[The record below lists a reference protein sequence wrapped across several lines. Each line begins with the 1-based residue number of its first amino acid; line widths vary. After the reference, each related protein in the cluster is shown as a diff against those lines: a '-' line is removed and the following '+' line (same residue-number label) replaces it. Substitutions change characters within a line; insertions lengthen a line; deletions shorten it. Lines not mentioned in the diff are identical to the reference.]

1 MALSTS
7 RSVYGIH
14 SIATYN
20 PATFEP
26 YGIAKLVGS
35 LSLTFSGEQVPLNGG
50 SLLYPWQVEKGVIST
65 EGSFLLREVPD
76 WTFEA
81 LQGAAATVNAAEA
94 NGAVTTLSN
103 VKGAS
108 IVAATG
114 IASVSLLAGSAVD
127 VKSGMYVV
135 KAASA
140 TTVDVYALSDVD
152 FLRGA
157 DLVFVN
163 DSLKITSSPLTIT
176 TGGDVNIPSIGLKFT
191 GGAGTIGMTAGDTA
205 WFDARS
211 QNQASRTVT
220 VGKSGETIPDIGIL
234 CAAQKKG
241 SGEIFFLDIFK
252 VAASGFPYNFTE
264 KAWMES
270 EVSFQA
276 FYDAQRNGVY
286 REIYVDGV

>member
-1 MALSTS
+1 MALSTA
-7 RSVYGIH
+7 RSVFGIH

-26 YGIAKLVGS
+26 YGIAKVLGS
-35 LSLTFSGEQVPLNGG
+35 LTLSLTGEQIPLNGG
-50 SLLYPWQVEKGVIST
+50 SLPYPWDVQSGVVST
-65 EGSFLLREVPD
+65 EGSFVLREVPD
-76 WTFEA
+76 WSFEA
-81 LQGAAATVNAAEA
+81 LQGSLATVNAAETS
-94 NGAVTTLSN
+94 GAVTTIAN
-103 VKGAS
+103 VKGS
-108 IVAATG
+108 SVVAATG
-114 IASVSLLAGSAVD
+114 IASVSLLAGASVD

-135 KAASA
+135 KAAST

-157 DLVFVN
+157 DLTFVN
-163 DSLKITSSPLTIT
+163 DSLKITSSALTIT
-176 TGGDVNIPSIGLKFT
+176 TGGDVNIPSIGLKLT

-211 QNQASRTVT
+211 VNQASRTVT
-220 VGKSGETIPDIGIL
+220 VGKSGETIPTVGLL

-252 VAASGFPYNFTE
+252 VQSSGFPYNLTE

-276 FYDAQRNGVY
+276 FYDATRNGVY
-286 REIYVDGV
+286 REIYIDGT